1 MSKIATFIK
10 PLLPLLSAVY
20 GLAVIYLTALP
31 LADGSGSLAH
41 EAMTWGLTLVAILLT
56 VFVIIRIERRVYP
69 ESRQFSLRPPTLVV
83 ATSLLLLAPLWLMTQ
98 EALVYGLTS
107 LVHSVQT
114 EPLVSSPDEFRE
126 DMLAGIHAVLLA
138 PVLEELCYRHL
149 AISPFRRRRTQILV
163 CVLMAVLFGIL
174 HVRNIVGASL
184 AALLFGLV
192 FIWSRNIWYAI
203 LLHAGSNLTAA
214 LLGVYSYFGLGE
226 IQMCKAPV
234 ISLPDGKV
242 YVASFLL
249 AIAGGAILFA
259 QRSKAKRTEGG
270 KKGQGGEKRE

>member
-41 EAMTWGLTLVAILLT
+41 EAMTWGLTIVAILLT
-56 VFVIIRIERRVYP
+56 VFVVIRMERRVYP
-69 ESRQFSLRPPTLVV
+69 ESRQFSLRPPTLLV
-83 ATSLLLLAPLWLMTQ
+83 AAGLLLLAPLWLMTQ

-114 EPLVSSPDEFRE
+114 EPLVSSPDEFRD
-126 DMLAGIHAVLLA
+126 DMLASIHAVLLA

-149 AISPFRRRRTQILV
+149 PISPFRRRRTQILV
-163 CVLMAVLFGIL
+163 CVLMAALFGVV
-174 HVRNIVGASL
+174 HVRNFIGASL

-192 FIWSRNIWYAI
+192 FVWTRNIWHAI
-203 LLHAGSNLTAA
+203 LLHAGSNLTAT
-214 LLGVYSYFGLGE
+214 LLGIYSYLGLGE
-226 IQMCKAPV
+226 VQMCKAPV
-234 ISLPDGKV
+234 IFLPDGKA
-242 YVASFLL
+242 YVASALL
-249 AIAGGAILFA
+249 AIAGGAILLA
-259 QRSKAKRTEGG
+259 QRPNANRI
-270 KKGQGGEKRE
+270 KGE

>member
-56 VFVIIRIERRVYP
+56 VFVVIRMERRVYP

-83 ATSLLLLAPLWLMTQ
+83 AAGLLLLAPLWLMTQ

-107 LVHSVQT
+107 LVHTVQT

-203 LLHAGSNLTAA
+203 LLHAGSNLTAT
-214 LLGVYSYFGLGE
+214 LLGVYSYLGLGE

-234 ISLPDGKV
+234 IYLPDGKV
-242 YVASFLL
+242 NVASFLL

-259 QRSKAKRTEGG
+259 QRSKAKRTAGG
-270 KKGQGGEKRE
+270 KPLP